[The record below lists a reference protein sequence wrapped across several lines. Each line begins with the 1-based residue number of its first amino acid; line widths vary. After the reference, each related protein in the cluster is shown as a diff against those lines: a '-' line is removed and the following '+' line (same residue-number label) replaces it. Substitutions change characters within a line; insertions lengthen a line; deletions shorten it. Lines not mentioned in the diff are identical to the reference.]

1 MSKRVKKNNWFK
13 LFYQLAIIGLLG
25 FMAFKLFSDR
35 LYTPD
40 FEAYCPFGG
49 LQALGSFLTR
59 DSLSCA
65 MTSMQI
71 TMGVMLFAGV
81 IFVSKLFCGYICP
94 LGTVS
99 EWIGKL
105 GDRMNVRFET
115 GRIADMALR
124 SLKYGLLFITFYIT
138 LESSELFCKKFDPY
152 YAVASGFNSDVVVL
166 WAVIAIGAFFLGS
179 LFLRLFWCRYL
190 CPLGALSNIFS
201 FTWWFA
207 GIAAFYIILR
217 IAGAG
222 IPWVWLLAVIAAG
235 GYLLEIFK
243 KEKVTPSLIHIT
255 RNSESCTSCKLCTKK
270 CPQGIDVSV
279 MDNVKHVD
287 CTLCGDCLYACPEKD
302 TLQINRRNM
311 KWLPAAALTVLIII
325 GLMLGSLYELPTIDL
340 KWGTAEQVA
349 GAGTFTK
356 VGLKS
361 IKCFGSSTAFANQM
375 QKIEGIYGVSTY
387 VGTHTVKILYD
398 KSLYDDVKIQK
409 LLFVP
414 EKRLLKRL
422 KSASGSVVVYSLTV
436 DNFFDPLDVAYLR
449 HLLLQKT
456 EAVGYQSEFA
466 CPVIIRIYFPSG
478 NQPGTE
484 ALKEIIQTKSLEYTE
499 NGIYFRTPLEYR
511 VVTILENRNLM
522 SGIDYLTDMYKP
534 FTMRFNKYNDYTPD
548 AVSIYELTMGG
559 NIELKDRY
567 SYMGSHLS
575 GFNGIVGFETLID
588 QAGIEV
594 GRVSFV
600 DSLITVEKVIRAI
613 KSDSLLLHY
622 GDGTVEKVANQFVFP
637 DSGILKEY

>member
-1 MSKRVKKNNWFK
+1 MSKNGKKKNWYK
-13 LFYQLAIIGLLG
+13 LFYQFAIIGLLG
-25 FMAFKLFSDR
+25 FMAFRLFSDR

-81 IFVSKLFCGYICP
+81 ILVSKLFCGYICP
-94 LGTVS
+94 LGTIS

-105 GDRMNVRFET
+105 GNRLKVRFEM
-115 GRIADMALR
+115 GRIADMLLR
-124 SLKYGLLFITFYIT
+124 SLKYGLLFITFYFT

-152 YAVASGFNSDVVVL
+152 YAVASGFNSDVVIL
-166 WAVIAIGAFFLGS
+166 WAVIAIGVFLIGS

-190 CPLGALSNIFS
+190 CPLGAMSNIFS
-201 FTWWFA
+201 FAWWFA
-207 GIAAFYIILR
+207 GITVLYIILQV
-217 IAGAG
+217 AGAG

-243 KEKVTPSLIHIT
+243 KENVSPSLIHIT
-255 RNSESCTSCKLCTKK
+255 RNNGSCTSCKLCTRK

-279 MDNVKHVD
+279 MDKVKHID
-287 CTLCGDCLYACPEKD
+287 CTMCGDCLYACPEKD

-311 KWLPAAALTVLIII
+311 KWLPAAALTVLLVLGII
-325 GLMLGSLYELPTIDL
+325 LGSVYELPTIDL

-356 VGLKS
+356 EGLKNV
-361 IKCFGSSTAFANQM
+361 KCFGSSTAFANQM

-398 KSLYDDVKIQK
+398 KSLYDEVKLQE

-414 EKRLLKRL
+414 EKKMIRNPELPLD
-422 KSASGSVVVYSLTV
+422 SVIVYSLSV
-436 DNFFDPLDVAYLR
+436 DNFFDPLDAIYLR
-449 HLLLQKT
+449 NLLLQKSS
-456 EAVGYQSEFA
+456 AVGFQSEFA
-466 CPVIIRIYFPSG
+466 CPVIIRIYFSSG
-478 NQPGTE
+478 TEPGAE
-484 ALKEIIQTKSLEYTE
+484 ALKEVIQTKSLEYNE
-499 NGIYFRTPLEYR
+499 NGVDFHTPLEYR
-511 VVTILENRNLM
+511 VITIEERRDKM
-522 SGIDYLTDMYKP
+522 SGIDYLKEMYKP
-534 FTMRFNKYNDYTPD
+534 FTMRFNKYADYSQD
-548 AVSIYELTMGG
+548 VISVYELPMGANLG
-559 NIELKDRY
+559 LRDKY
-567 SYMGSHLS
+567 SYLGSHLS
-575 GFNGIVGFETLID
+575 GFKGIIAFETLID
-588 QAGIEV
+588 PAGIEV

-600 DSLITVEKVIRAI
+600 DSLITRENVVSGI
-613 KSDSLLLHY
+613 KSDSLILHY
-622 GDGTVEKVANQFVFP
+622 GDGTEEKVANQFVFP
-637 DSGILKEY
+637 DSGIIKK

>member
-1 MSKRVKKNNWFK
+1 MSKGVKRNNWYK
-13 LFYQLAIIGLLG
+13 LFYQFAIIGLLG
-25 FMAFKLFSDR
+25 FMAFRLFSDK

-71 TMGVMLFAGV
+71 AMGVMLFAGV
-81 IFVSKLFCGYICP
+81 ILVSKLFCGYLCP
-94 LGTVS
+94 LGTIS

-105 GDRMNVRFET
+105 GDRMKVRFET
-115 GRIADMALR
+115 GSITDKVLR
-124 SLKYGLLFITFYIT
+124 SLKYGLLFITFYFT

-166 WAVIAIGAFFLGS
+166 WALIAIGVFFLGS

-201 FTWWFA
+201 FSWWFA
-207 GIAAFYIILR
+207 GVAALYIILR
-217 IAGAG
+217 ITGAG

-243 KEKVTPSLIHIT
+243 KDRVSPSLIHIT
-255 RNSESCTSCKLCTKK
+255 RNNETCTSCKLCSKK

-279 MDNVKHVD
+279 IDKVKHID

-311 KWLPAAALTVLIII
+311 KWLPAAALTALIIL
-325 GLMLGSLYELPTIDL
+325 GLILGSLYELPTIDV

-356 VGLKS
+356 EGLKN

-398 KSLYDDVKIQK
+398 KSLYDDIKLQK

-414 EKRLLKRL
+414 EKLILRNLETT
-422 KSASGSVVVYSLTV
+422 SDSVVAYSLTV
-436 DNFFDPLDVAYLR
+436 DNYFDPLDAVYLKN
-449 HLLLQKT
+449 LLLQKSD
-456 EAVGYQSEFA
+456 AVGYQSEFA
-466 CPVIIRIYFPSG
+466 CPVIIRIYFPYG
-478 NQPGTE
+478 KHPGAE
-484 ALKEIIQTKSLEYTE
+484 ALSEIIQTKSLEYTE
-499 NGIYFRTPLEYR
+499 NGINFRTPLEYR
-511 VVTILENRNLM
+511 VITIEENRDRM
-522 SGIDYLTDMYKP
+522 SGIDYLKDMYKP
-534 FTMRFNKYNDYTPD
+534 FTMRFNSYSDYTPD
-548 AVSIYELTMGG
+548 VISVYELPMGANLG
-559 NIELKDRY
+559 LRDKY
-567 SYMGSHLS
+567 SYLGSHLS
-575 GFNGIVGFETLID
+575 GFEGIIAFETLID

-600 DSLITVEKVIRAI
+600 DSLTSQGNVISVI
-613 KSDSLLLHY
+613 KSDSLTLHY

-637 DSGILKEY
+637 DSGIVKE